1 MKIQSATASGLN
13 NLETFYN
20 ITGYDGKVAP
30 EDRVVYATIEGNIIG
45 VGRLSD
51 EEGVLVLRGM
61 RTLKE
66 HRGHGVGK
74 AILGSLVSEC
84 NNRDCYCIPYSHLRQ
99 FYATEGFKE
108 IESAEA
114 PGFLRDRF
122 RTYRTCGLDVILMRR
137 IQTS

>member
-1 MKIQSATASGLN
+1 MKIQSAKASDLN

-20 ITGYDGKVAP
+20 ITGYRGTVGP
-30 EDRVVYATIEGNIIG
+30 EDQVVYVTIEGNIIG

-51 EEGVLVLRGM
+51 EEGVFVLRGM

-74 AILGSLVSEC
+74 AILDSLVNEG
-84 NNRDCYCIPYSHLRQ
+84 NNRDCYCIPYSYLRQ
-99 FYATEGFKE
+99 FYAAKGFNE
-108 IESAEA
+108 IEPAEA

-122 RTYRTCGLDVILMRR
+122 RTYRTRGLDVILLRR
-137 IQTS
+137 TPKS